1 MATLALISVEK
12 AASCIEVTTAQEF
25 DVKTEK
31 DSSDEESDGVPYEQD
46 LEDDEKVSL
55 LSDKEDKETA
65 SATATIN
72 KTVKDEAMGALEP
85 DESTED
91 ILDEAPGYE
100 DFIPGGKKNKHQK
113 CDIQLNSGTRD
124 VPVCLDPA
132 VLTVG

>member
-1 MATLALISVEK
+1 ME
-12 AASCIEVTTAQEF
+12 
-25 DVKTEK
+25 
-31 DSSDEESDGVPYEQD
+31 
-46 LEDDEKVSL
+46 
-55 LSDKEDKETA
+55 
-65 SATATIN
+65 
-72 KTVKDEAMGALEP
+72 ALEP

-113 CDIQLNSGTRD
+113 CDIQLNPGTRD